1 MFLLRRQSNKNPE
14 RDVLRHDV
22 ILFRGVYKISGQRG
36 RGKNVQ
42 RRARCSPLNI
52 YAPKPHQRWVPCFT
66 PSPLVPM
73 RSCFRRIN
81 EQFDRACLNPTKTF
95 SKTDLRAAK
104 PNLHRGRIF
113 AHACKSRRA
122 PRPRKP
128 DETLSRHGLGARR
141 VALLAP
147 RGVLSKYQHPLGYVG
162 AITKIFGKAQK
173 LVPHFGRHK
182 LYSEWGRSPGGE
194 EGDNNSYVSVRQ
206 QVLYSPNT
214 THTLSKSPRDE
225 QPIRSV
231 PEHDEQLDRAS
242 LRTTKPVA
250 CFERVCSVAFTHCP

>member
-1 MFLLRRQSNKNPE
+1 MFLLRRRSNKNPE

-81 EQFDRACLNPTKTF
+81 EQLDSACLNTMGSHSETV
-95 SKTDLRAAK
+95 LRAAQ

-147 RGVLSKYQHPLGYVG
+147 RGVLSKYRHPLGYVG
-162 AITKIFGKAQK
+162 ANTKIFGKVQK
-173 LVPHFGRHK
+173 QVPHFGRRQA
-182 LYSEWGRSPGGE
+182 YSEWGRSPGGE
-194 EGDNNSYVSVRQ
+194 EGVSYSHVRG
-206 QVLYSPNT
+206 
-214 THTLSKSPRDE
+214 R
-225 QPIRSV
+225 
-231 PEHDEQLDRAS
+231 
-242 LRTTKPVA
+242 
-250 CFERVCSVAFTHCP
+250 